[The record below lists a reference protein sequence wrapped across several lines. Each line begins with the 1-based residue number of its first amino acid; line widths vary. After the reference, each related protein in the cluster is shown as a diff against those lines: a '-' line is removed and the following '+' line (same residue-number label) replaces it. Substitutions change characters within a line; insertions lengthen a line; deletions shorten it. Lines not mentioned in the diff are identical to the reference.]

1 MTAVAR
7 ANRGGRRIGGSRPRQ
22 TAASVA
28 AAVTVVLVIL
38 AAAADAS
45 VFAAPAVGA
54 PAPATRLGT
63 ADREAATADNASADP
78 ITAAWEAKL
87 REAAAAALP
96 PLPSARH
103 FRRHQGLFTLHVGVG
118 LAAGQALLE
127 VSKAQLDMPFVLATE
142 FSALDARTIVTVE
155 GVNRRQ
161 EAFFLSPNL
170 VFAFRLAPDTAPPKL
185 QLYRPPL
192 HKRSVD
198 PTSEPGKQAMARMFA
213 TTVQSFAGRPI
224 GNGCTAVRLYGLRT
238 LDTSAAV
245 EEGFPSM
252 GGDGSSDGSS
262 DGGGGHGG
270 GQR

>member
-87 REAAAAALP
+87 REAATAAASLAPRAKP
-96 PLPSARH
+96 PLPAR
-103 FRRHQGLFTLHVGVG
+103 
-118 LAAGQALLE
+118 AAA
-127 VSKAQLDMPFVLATE
+127 
-142 FSALDARTIVTVE
+142 
-155 GVNRRQ
+155 
-161 EAFFLSPNL
+161 
-170 VFAFRLAPDTAPPKL
+170 
-185 QLYRPPL
+185 
-192 HKRSVD
+192 
-198 PTSEPGKQAMARMFA
+198 
-213 TTVQSFAGRPI
+213 
-224 GNGCTAVRLYGLRT
+224 
-238 LDTSAAV
+238 
-245 EEGFPSM
+245 
-252 GGDGSSDGSS
+252 
-262 DGGGGHGG
+262 
-270 GQR
+270 